1 MFSAET
7 KSKTINFIPLSAQIE
22 ESNCLKVPEAKFLGL
37 EYFPSVLILS
47 NSLIGIIA
55 SALKTK
61 EGQIAF
67 KLIKKLSLWDEAS
80 VNTSAEGELYKR
92 GRRDIW
98 LMIRQYI
105 PKKILA
111 QIEIFDEFKLE
122 EL

>member
-1 MFSAET
+1 MKEFKNKLDQIKEVED
-7 KSKTINFIPLSAQIE
+7 KQAQKQKE
-22 ESNCLKVPEAKFLGL
+22 LDEKLKICF
-37 EYFPSVLILS
+37 
-47 NSLIGIIA
+47 A

-92 GRRDIW
+92 GRRDMW